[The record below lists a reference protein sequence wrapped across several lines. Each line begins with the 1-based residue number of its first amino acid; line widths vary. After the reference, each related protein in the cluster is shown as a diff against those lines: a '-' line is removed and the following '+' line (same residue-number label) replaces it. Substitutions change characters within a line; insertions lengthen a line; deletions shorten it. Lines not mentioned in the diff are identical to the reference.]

1 MSFYNVV
8 LKIFTLYSKV
18 FYKYEVI
25 GAENIPDEGN
35 IILAANHKSNLD
47 PIFVASAVKNRKV
60 ATICKKE
67 LFDNKI
73 LAEILDKLCVIPIDR
88 DNPGISTIKTI
99 LKKLKEG
106 YAVGIF
112 PEGTRVKGNEFGEA
126 KAGLAL
132 FAVKGKASVV
142 PISIISNYKL
152 FNKVIIYIDKPI
164 SFEEYYKQKLSAEEY
179 ERLSGDVLEVIKDNY
194 FKN

>member
-60 ATICKKE
+60 ATIGKKE
-67 LFDNKI
+67 LFDKGIRVELDDRAEKIGYKIREAQLQKVPYMLIVGEKEVNENKI
-73 LAEILDKLCVIPIDR
+73 SVRSR
-88 DNPGISTIKTI
+88 DNGEMGAIEVEEFIANV
-99 LKKLKEG
+99 LKE
-106 YAVGIF
+106 V
-112 PEGTRVKGNEFGEA
+112 
-126 KAGLAL
+126 
-132 FAVKGKASVV
+132 
-142 PISIISNYKL
+142 
-152 FNKVIIYIDKPI
+152 
-164 SFEEYYKQKLSAEEY
+164 EERANVAQ
-179 ERLSGDVLEVIKDNY
+179 V
-194 FKN
+194 